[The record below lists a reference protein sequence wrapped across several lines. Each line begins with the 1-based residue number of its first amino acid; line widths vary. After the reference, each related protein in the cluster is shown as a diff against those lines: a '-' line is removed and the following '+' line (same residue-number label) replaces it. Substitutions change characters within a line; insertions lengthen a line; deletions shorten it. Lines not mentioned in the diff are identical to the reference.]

1 MRAIIATD
9 FESHLRKVVWI
20 TENPGGVSAGICER
34 KPDPHATYHVDGT
47 YHCKIRSKGLDFT
60 AFQEKK
66 CPLAEIQTEQ
76 PLLVTGAFYEDDTM
90 RRLPLLSSDPRVDTL
105 LVLGQS
111 VFRDIGCA
119 SFSISILHQS
129 CESGFI
135 DGAYSSY
142 EDGSFALVAVH
153 LFPLERFPEQK
164 VGVVIYKGRKSREC
178 I

>member
-1 MRAIIATD
+1 MA
-9 FESHLRKVVWI
+9 HI
-20 TENPGGVSAGICER
+20 TASSGAKASILLLSRRGSVRWPKYR
-34 KPDPHATYHVDGT
+34 
-47 YHCKIRSKGLDFT
+47 R
-60 AFQEKK
+60 
-66 CPLAEIQTEQ
+66 EQ
-76 PLLVTGAFYEDDTM
+76 PLLVTGAFYADDTM

-129 CESGFI
+129 CASRFI

-164 VGVVIYKGRKSREC
+164 VGVVIYKGRKST
-178 I
+178 